1 MLTQWA
7 AAWECHLLRH
17 QYNMTKKILITEG
30 LDFKDMEG
38 QIEPTVSVDEYES
51 KLGENKDLVTLAF
64 TVKSK
69 QVGEDL
75 VDWFERGYDWI
86 IDASL
91 SEGEIEVG
99 KYLVFVEMNRRST
112 VPGRILELISD
123 LKTLT
128 GMKPTEWT
136 IQVEDEDYD
145 ADEDVLK
152 QVIILNPNVYKDTK
166 GEEEEEE
173 INEMRHRAGL
183 DTVKLHGEPD
193 SELKAFISMAG
204 L

>member
-166 GEEEEEE
+166 GQEEEEE

>member
-30 LDFKDMEG
+30 LDFEDMKG

-112 VPGRILELISD
+112 VPSRIIELISD

-136 IQVEDEDYD
+136 VQVEDEDYD